1 MAQASPHM
9 FPAPTPRKLSVSLE
23 LDHFPPLPEV
33 AWKVLELT
41 SDLYL
46 GVDRLAEVIS
56 RDQTLT
62 ARILRIANSA
72 FFQRLCE
79 IKTVKHASTVL
90 GNRKIRGIVI
100 AASLGGI
107 LYRSPQ
113 GRRLWQHALGVGLAA
128 RELAARLS
136 TTVDAEEAFVAG
148 LLHDI
153 GKGLF
158 DYQHPELFVQA
169 ASLASADTDLS
180 TIDAERQILGID
192 HVEVGEQVAEAWNL
206 PESIANAIRFHH
218 DPSAS
223 NTHPQL
229 CAVICLAD
237 RSCLRMGIGPISK
250 PELDPMDLG
259 SAAILGIDAAE
270 LAQSQENFLEKIEM
284 DRALFS
290 FG

>member
-1 MAQASPHM
+1 MAQASPHIYS
-9 FPAPTPRKLSVSLE
+9 PPNPRKLSVSLE

-113 GRRLWQHALGVGLAA
+113 GRLLWQHALGVGLAA
-128 RELAARLS
+128 RELTGLLRVS
-136 TTVDAEEAFVAG
+136 VDAEEAFVAG

-169 ASLASADTDLS
+169 ASLASADPGLS
-180 TIDAERQILGID
+180 TLDAERQVLGID
-192 HVEVGEQVAEAWNL
+192 HVEIGGKVAQAWNL
-206 PESIANAIRFHH
+206 PESIKSAIRFHH

-223 NTHPQL
+223 PAHPHL
-229 CAVICLAD
+229 CAIVCLAD
-237 RSCLRMGIGPISK
+237 RSCLRVGIGPINK
-250 PELDPMDLG
+250 PDLDAMDFAAG
-259 SAAILGIDAAE
+259 AILGITEDE
-270 LAQSQENFLEKIEM
+270 LEQAQADFLERIEM
-284 DRALFS
+284 DRGLFS

>member
-1 MAQASPHM
+1 MAQASPYVY
-9 FPAPTPRKLSVSLE
+9 PPPNPRKVSVSLE

-113 GRRLWQHALGVGLAA
+113 GRLLWQHALGVGLAA
-128 RELAARLS
+128 RELCGRLPV
-136 TTVDAEEAFVAG
+136 TVDAEEAFVAG

-169 ASLASADTDLS
+169 ASLASADPDLT
-180 TIDAERQILGID
+180 TIEAERQVLGVD
-192 HVEVGEQVAEAWNL
+192 HVEIGGRVADAWNL
-206 PESIANAIRFHH
+206 PESIAGAIRFHH
-218 DPSAS
+218 EPSAS
-223 NTHPQL
+223 PDKPHL
-229 CAVICLAD
+229 AAIVCLAD

-250 PELDPMDLG
+250 PDLEIIDVAA
-259 SAAILGIDAAE
+259 AAILGVTAGDLE
-270 LAQSQENFLEKIEM
+270 QSQVDFLEKIEM

>member
-1 MAQASPHM
+1 MAQASPYVL
-9 FPAPTPRKLSVSLE
+9 PPPNPRKLSVSLE

-33 AWKVLELT
+33 AWRVLELT

-46 GVDRLAEVIS
+46 GVDKLAEVIS

-113 GRRLWQHALGVGLAA
+113 GRLLWQHALGVGLAA
-128 RELAARLS
+128 RELSGRLP
-136 TTVDAEEAFVAG
+136 VNADAEEAFVAG

-169 ASLASADTDLS
+169 VSLASADPDLS
-180 TIDAERQILGID
+180 TVDAERQVLGVD
-192 HVEVGEQVAEAWNL
+192 HLEVGARVAEAWNL
-206 PESIANAIRFHH
+206 PASIANVIRYHH

-223 NTHPQL
+223 PRNPHL
-229 CAVICLAD
+229 CAIVCLAD
-237 RSCLRMGIGPISK
+237 RCCLRLAIGPISK
-250 PELDPMDLG
+250 PELDPMDFA
-259 SAAILGIDAAE
+259 SAAILGVAGEE
-270 LAQSQENFLEKIEM
+270 LERIQTDFLDKVEL

>member
-1 MAQASPHM
+1 MAQASPHVY
-9 FPAPTPRKLSVSLE
+9 PPQNDRKLSVSLE

-46 GVDRLAEVIS
+46 GVDKLAEVIS

-113 GRRLWQHALGVGLAA
+113 GRLLWQHALAVGLGA
-128 RELAARLS
+128 RELAGRLS
-136 TTVDAEEAFVAG
+136 VVVDTEEAFVAG

-169 ASLASADTDLS
+169 ASLASADSNLS
-180 TIDAERQILGID
+180 SIEAERQILGID
-192 HVEVGEQVAEAWNL
+192 HVEVGGKVSDAWRL
-206 PESIANAIRFHH
+206 PESIGNAIRCHH

-223 NTHPQL
+223 TEHPQL
-229 CAVICLAD
+229 CAVVCLAD
-237 RSCLRMGIGPISK
+237 RSCLRLGIGPINK
-250 PELDPMDLG
+250 PELDPMDPTA
-259 SAAILGIDAAE
+259 AAILGITSDE
-270 LAQSQENFLEKIEM
+270 LEKSQTDFLEKIEL
-284 DRALFS
+284 DRALFG
-290 FG
+290 FN

>member
-1 MAQASPHM
+1 MAQASPHI
-9 FPAPTPRKLSVSLE
+9 FPHPNPRKLSVSLE

-33 AWKVLELT
+33 AWRVLELT

-46 GVDRLAEVIS
+46 GVDKLAEVIS

-113 GRRLWQHALGVGLAA
+113 GRLLWQHALAVGLAA
-128 RELAARLS
+128 RELSGRLPIK
-136 TTVDAEEAFVAG
+136 VDAEEAFVAG

-169 ASLASADTDLS
+169 ASLASADSELS

-192 HVEVGEQVAEAWNL
+192 HVEIGAKVAEAWHL
-206 PESIANAIRFHH
+206 PESIGSAIRFHH
-218 DPSAS
+218 DPSAAAA
-223 NTHPQL
+223 HPRL
-229 CAVICLAD
+229 CAIICLAD
-237 RSCLRMGIGPISK
+237 RSCLRAGIGPISK
-250 PELDPMDLG
+250 PDLNPMD
-259 SAAILGIDAAE
+259 SAAGAILGVTEDE
-270 LAQSQENFLEKIEM
+270 LKESQADFLERIEM

>member
-1 MAQASPHM
+1 MSQASPYVV
-9 FPAPTPRKLSVSLE
+9 PPPNPRKLSVSLE

-46 GVDRLAEVIS
+46 GVDKLAEVIS

-128 RELAARLS
+128 RELSGRVPV
-136 TTVDAEEAFVAG
+136 TVDAEEAFVAG

-169 ASLASADTDLS
+169 ASLASADPDMS
-180 TIDAERQILGID
+180 TVEAERQILGVD
-192 HVEVGEQVAEAWNL
+192 HVEVGGKVAEAWNL
-206 PESIANAIRFHH
+206 PESIAGAIRFHH
-218 DPSAS
+218 DPAAS
-223 NTHPQL
+223 PGNPQL
-229 CAVICLAD
+229 CAIVCLAD
-237 RSCLRMGIGPISK
+237 RSCLQMGIGPISK
-250 PELDPMDLG
+250 PELDPVDAA
-259 SAAILGIDAAE
+259 SAAILGVTAGE
-270 LAQSQENFLEKIEM
+270 LKESQGDFIQKIEM

-290 FG
+290 VG